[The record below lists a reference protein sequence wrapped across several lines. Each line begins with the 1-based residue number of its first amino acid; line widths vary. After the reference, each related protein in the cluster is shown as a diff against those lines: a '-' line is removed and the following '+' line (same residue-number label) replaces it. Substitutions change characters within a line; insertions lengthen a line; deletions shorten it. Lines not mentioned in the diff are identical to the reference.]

1 VNGICL
7 KLWKA
12 TFSIALV
19 DASSPYKTVVFGTNP
34 QLKMHCQMGG
44 FSAPVT
50 RTASGE
56 LLLSTCFLH
65 AGECF
70 PLLCDSLLTGT
81 VLFCFLQGVLNARIP
96 SRTGTMRKMGSCI
109 ATKTTGG
116 SLGNL
121 AMAALC

>member
-1 VNGICL
+1 MRKPTDVFEEVNGICL

-19 DASSPYKTVVFGTNP
+19 DTSSPYKTVVFGTNP

-56 LLLSTCFLH
+56 LLLSVCFLH
-65 AGECF
+65 AGGDVFHCSVTH
-70 PLLCDSLLTGT
+70 C
-81 VLFCFLQGVLNARIP
+81 
-96 SRTGTMRKMGSCI
+96 
-109 ATKTTGG
+109 
-116 SLGNL
+116 
-121 AMAALC
+121 